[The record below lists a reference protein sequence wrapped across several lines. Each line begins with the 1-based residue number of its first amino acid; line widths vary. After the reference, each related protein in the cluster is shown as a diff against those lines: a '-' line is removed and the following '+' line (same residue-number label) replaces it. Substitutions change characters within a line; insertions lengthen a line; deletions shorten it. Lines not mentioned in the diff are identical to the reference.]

1 MPLTV
6 ASNMTALMAGGNLDR
21 TNKALQANLL
31 HISSGR
37 RIYSASDDA
46 AGLGVATNL
55 ETENSSIYQAM
66 RNTNDAIS
74 ILQTADAAA
83 EEIGDIL
90 YRYHEIFVA
99 GASETLDQDERE
111 YLKDEYTVLR
121 AEVDRIVD
129 NLEFNG
135 ISLNNTTIEA
145 QVGVLD
151 DGDYR
156 IELEIGDMSADAGLL
171 MAGAHKLDSA
181 AEAQGVLSG
190 AIKSVDDATD
200 NLNGIRSV
208 IGASINRLES
218 ALNHNQTYSLAL
230 EQARSSIEDA
240 DLAAETSQM
249 SKLQIMQQAGV
260 ASLAQAKNINQS
272 VVSLLG

>member
-1 MPLTV
+1 MPMTI
-6 ASNMTALMAGGNLDR
+6 ASNVTALVAGGNLDQ
-21 TNKALQANLL
+21 TNKAMQANLMR
-31 HISSGR
+31 ISSGR
-37 RIYSASDDA
+37 RISSAGDDA
-46 AGLGVATNL
+46 AGLGVSTNL

-74 ILQTADAAA
+74 MLQTADAAA

-135 ISLNNTTIEA
+135 ISLNNVTLDA
-145 QVGVLD
+145 QVGVFD
-151 DGDYR
+151 NADYR

-171 MAGAHKLDSA
+171 MAGIHKLDSA
-181 AEAQGVLSG
+181 AAAQGVLSG

-200 NLNGIRSV
+200 NLNSIRSV
-208 IGASINRLES
+208 IGAGLNRLDS

-240 DLAAETSQM
+240 DMAAETSQM

-260 ASLAQAKNINQS
+260 ASLSQAKNINQS
-272 VVSLLG
+272 VLSLLN

>member
-1 MPLTV
+1 MTLFV
-6 ASNMTALMAGGNLDR
+6 ASNMTAMTASGHLNRTSKAMA
-21 TNKALQANLL
+21 ANLA

-37 RIYSASDDA
+37 RITSASDDA

-55 ETENSSIYQAM
+55 ETENGSIYQSM

-74 ILQTADAAA
+74 MLQTADAAA

-99 GASETLDQDERE
+99 GASETLDQDERD
-111 YLKDEYTVLR
+111 YLKDEYTHLR
-121 AEVDRIVD
+121 EEVDRIVD

-135 ISLNNTTIEA
+135 ISLNNITVEA
-145 QVGVLD
+145 QVGAFD
-151 DGDYR
+151 DSDYR
-156 IELEIGDMSADAGLL
+156 IELEIGDMSADSGLL
-171 MAGAHKLDSA
+171 MAGIHKLDSA
-181 AEAQGVLSG
+181 AAAQGVLSG
-190 AIKSVDDATD
+190 AVKSVDDATE
-200 NLNGIRSV
+200 NLNDIRSA
-208 IGASINRLES
+208 IGAGLNRLES

-240 DLAAETSQM
+240 DMAAETSQM
-249 SKLQIMQQAGV
+249 AKLQIMQQAGV

-272 VVSLLG
+272 VLGLLS